1 MKVKVCFQEH
11 VEGAVLDFRAV
22 DGGEKQHIVGLGG
35 NCLLY
40 FLSVMGIG
48 QNKQTFSLLMAL

>member
-11 VEGAVLDFRAV
+11 VEDAVLDFRAV
-22 DGGEKQHIVGLGG
+22 DGGEKQHNVGLGDTVF
-35 NCLLY
+35 LY